1 MNVFSSMINH
11 TIFHLHICL
20 SLLLTEIRLAG
31 WSAVFVCLCVCLYV
45 CFVVLFP
52 PSSLQV
58 TIKERSLPNFT
69 HTSIRHQ
76 SGEALIR
83 FSRSWGQRSRSCS
96 NNHGNFSYPST
107 SDQFLGFI
115 YLFVCALPSNCR

>member
-58 TIKERSLPNFT
+58 TIKERSLPQHYPKLRHTFT
-69 HTSIRHQ
+69 YLRLARFTVKYAVFNLAPCRLNSIAYN
-76 SGEALIR
+76 SGEMICVHR
-83 FSRSWGQRSRSCS
+83 YQ
-96 NNHGNFSYPST
+96 ST
-107 SDQFLGFI
+107 TLKHRMLS
-115 YLFVCALPSNCR
+115 S